1 MKATGTVMAIG
12 GAEDKIKG
20 RALLTEFVRLAG
32 AEDARIV
39 IIPSAST
46 IPKER
51 GELYTGI
58 FSEIGAGSVQ
68 ILQLAT
74 RQQANSSRSARIVA
88 DATAVFVTG
97 GIQLRLI
104 SLLGGTAIAAAIHEL
119 IASGGVYC
127 GTSAGA
133 AAISSHMIVTGREG
147 MKIRRGMVDLAPGLG
162 LISHAIVDQH
172 FSQRGRLGR
181 LIAAIGMNPQFLGIG
196 IDEDTA
202 AVFHADATMEVH
214 GTGQVVVVDA
224 SGVTSTDVHSVS
236 KTRPFMMS
244 PLQLHLL
251 NEGSRFEFTRRRIVA
266 PRKSVVV
273 QRKARA

>member
-1 MKATGTVMAIG
+1 MAIG

-20 RALLTEFVRLAG
+20 RALLTEFIRLAG
-32 AEDARIV
+32 AEEARIV

-46 IPKER
+46 IPRER

-58 FSEIGAGSVQ
+58 FSELGAGSVQ
-68 ILQLAT
+68 ILQIAT
-74 RQQANSSRSARIVA
+74 RQQASSKKSARMID

-104 SLLGGTAIAAAIHEL
+104 SLLGGTAIASAIHRML
-119 IASGGVYC
+119 AAGGVYC

-202 AVFHADATMEVH
+202 AVFKGDASMDVY
-214 GTGQVVVVDA
+214 GTGQVVIVDA
-224 SGVTSTDVHSVS
+224 SGVTSTDVHTVS
-236 KTRPFMMS
+236 KTSPFMMS
-244 PLQLHLL
+244 PIQLHLL
-251 NEGSRFEFTRRRIVA
+251 NEGSRFDFTRRRIVA
-266 PRKSVVV
+266 PRNIAVVK
-273 QRKARA
+273 RKARP